1 MKKISQSHKMYAKEI
16 VIHLTPKIG
25 RGYKISDLICNHST
39 QLTCQFNVLRGV
51 TQLHRGGVCEN

>member
-1 MKKISQSHKMYAKEI
+1 MNKPIQFQKETVLNI
-16 VIHLTPKIG
+16 GIHLTPKIG
-25 RGYKISDLICNHST
+25 RGHKISDFICNHST